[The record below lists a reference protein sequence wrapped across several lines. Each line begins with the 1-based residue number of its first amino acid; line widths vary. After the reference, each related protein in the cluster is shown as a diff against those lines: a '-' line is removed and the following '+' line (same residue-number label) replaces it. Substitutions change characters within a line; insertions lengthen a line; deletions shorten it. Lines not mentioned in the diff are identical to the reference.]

1 MFDSILVVCVG
12 NICRSPT
19 GERLL
24 QQLLPDKDVS
34 SAGLAALVGKAAD
47 KKSIFVADI
56 NGLSLNGH
64 KARQLTRELCRQY
77 SLILV
82 MERKHIDAVAR
93 LVPEVR
99 GKTMLFGHWLGER
112 EIPDPYGKSQE
123 AFDFVYN
130 LLAESARK
138 WSQVL
143 NK

>member
-12 NICRSPT
+12 NICRSPRVN
-19 GERLL
+19 GFCSSCCLIKMSALQGWRLL
-24 QQLLPDKDVS
+24 SVKLQIK
-34 SAGLAALVGKAAD
+34 
-47 KKSIFVADI
+47 INFVADI

>member
-1 MFDSILVVCVG
+1 M
-12 NICRSPT
+12 
-19 GERLL
+19 
-24 QQLLPDKDVS
+24 
-34 SAGLAALVGKAAD
+34 
-47 KKSIFVADI
+47 ADI

-112 EIPDPYGKSQE
+112 EIPDPYGKVKKPLILSIIC
-123 AFDFVYN
+123 
-130 LLAESARK
+130 S
-138 WSQVL
+138 L
-143 NK
+143 NQRGNGLKC